1 LRRNRPVQ
9 AGSDDSLQ
17 RFTAAVTASVLLV
30 DAYPAV
36 RAGLRSWLAGTEL
49 RVVGEASTASEALE
63 AASRLRPDVVV
74 LDSGLPDAGGAAVC
88 GAIMEQLPETA
99 VVMYSGYFDE
109 ETVGAAADAGARG
122 YLLKDAQ
129 ELNLA
134 EILLRVA
141 AGEQFVDSRVAGALF
156 LAQGSS
162 ARPRLTAQEL
172 SVIRLAAEGYTNPEI
187 GARLYLSRHTV
198 KEYLSHAMRKLGVE
212 SRVEAVVEA
221 GRRGLLGPVPL
232 SKAS

>member
-1 LRRNRPVQ
+1 MTR
-9 AGSDDSLQ
+9 
-17 RFTAAVTASVLLV
+17 TVLLV
-30 DAYPAV
+30 DDYPAV
-36 RAGLRSWLAGTEL
+36 RSGLRAWLADTEF
-49 RVVGEASTASEALE
+49 RVVGEAASGSQAIE

-74 LDSGLPDAGGAAVC
+74 LDASLPDAGGSGLCAAILELLPEAAV
-88 GAIMEQLPETA
+88 
-99 VVMYSGYFDE
+99 VVYSGFFDE
-109 ETVGAAADAGARG
+109 ESVAAAADAGARA
-122 YLLKDAQ
+122 YLLKDADKPD
-129 ELNLA
+129 LA
-134 EILLRVA
+134 DVLRRVA
-141 AGEQFVDSRVAGALF
+141 AGERFVDPRVAGALF
-156 LAQGSS
+156 RSRSS
-162 ARPRLTAQEL
+162 AARPRLTAQEL